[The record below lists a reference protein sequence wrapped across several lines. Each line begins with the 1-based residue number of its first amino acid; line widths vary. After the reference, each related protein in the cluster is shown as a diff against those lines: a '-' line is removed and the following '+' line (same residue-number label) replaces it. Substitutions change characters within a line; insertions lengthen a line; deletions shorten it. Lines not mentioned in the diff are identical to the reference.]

1 MLEGGAGWAVLEA
14 VAAHSVQYELTCR
27 QQPSGLE
34 RGDAKRLKV
43 CVVSFCELSCMRGG
57 LSAGRRGTRCVAAP
71 VVRPRKCQQARRARR
86 AQLCSDARL
95 RARPAKRLRGC
106 THLPVPPPE
115 SVPEGVIGYSA
126 VLLRWAPTKLG
137 ASLVACRA
145 LLRLPDEPARL
156 SNAELTGKALRERNE
171 LCAKSAIGCRSKPD
185 EPHAVELLRAQQ
197 ARLRTRPHF
206 ECCEYP
212 KYVRS
217 LSTLSTHSP

>member
-1 MLEGGAGWAVLEA
+1 VSQRRWFDRASVSRL
-14 VAAHSVQYELTCR
+14 VAH
-27 QQPSGLE
+27 
-34 RGDAKRLKV
+34 D
-43 CVVSFCELSCMRGG
+43 ELSFAAMRGYA
-57 LSAGRRGTRCVAAP
+57 LDPQNVCAAARICRCPRPSPYRKAA
-71 VVRPRKCQQARRARR
+71 
-86 AQLCSDARL
+86 
-95 RARPAKRLRGC
+95 
-106 THLPVPPPE
+106 
-115 SVPEGVIGYSA
+115 IGYSG
-126 VLLRWAPTKLG
+126 VLLRWAPTKYG

-212 KYVRS
+212 
-217 LSTLSTHSP
+217 